1 MKDLKFEKPTAIV
14 VPEIKSVEPS
24 EPNYLSEE
32 GPAQPANRFDR
43 VFEKKGKYVIE
54 PLERGFGLTL
64 GNSLR
69 RILLSS
75 LPGAAI
81 VNVKI
86 DGAQHEFMTLDGV
99 VEDVMSIILNL
110 KKIIFKVDSEDPNF
124 EATAELHKG
133 EGAVTAEDIIC
144 PTGVEVVNKD
154 QYIATV
160 SSGKAL
166 NMYFTIRRGVGYV
179 SANKNKEYLNDFAG
193 TISIDSIYT
202 PIVNCSVTVD
212 KTRVNDNAD
221 FDKLT
226 LEVVTNGS
234 IEPDEALAMAAKM
247 MMEHLSVVVE
257 LSEKIKESSYMIEH
271 EDDTSNKKLEK
282 VTIEELDLTVRSYN
296 CLKRSGINTLG
307 ELMQMTEEDL
317 VKVRNLGRKSIK
329 EIKEKLESRGLG
341 LRKD

>member
-14 VPEIKSVEPS
+14 VPTIQTVQAS
-24 EPNYLSEE
+24 EPNYLSED
-32 GPAQPANRFDR
+32 GSHKPANRFDR
-43 VFEKKGKYVIE
+43 PFEKRGKYVLE
-54 PLERGFGLTL
+54 PLERGFGLTI

-110 KKIIFKVDSEDPNF
+110 KKIIFMVDSEDPNF
-124 EATAELHKG
+124 EITAELHKG
-133 EGAVTAEDIIC
+133 EGAVTAADIIC

-160 SSGKAL
+160 STGKSI

-179 SANKNKEYLNDFAG
+179 SANKNKEYCRDVEQIA
-193 TISIDSIYT
+193 IDAIYT
-202 PIVNCSVTVD
+202 PVVNCSVTVD

-247 MMEHLSVVVE
+247 MIEHLNVVVE
-257 LSEKIKESSYMIEH
+257 LSEKIKENTYMTEH
-271 EDDTSNKKLEK
+271 EDESSNKKLEK
-282 VTIEELDLTVRSYN
+282 TTIEELDLSVRSYN
-296 CLKRSGINTLG
+296 CLKRACINTVGDLT
-307 ELMQMTEEDL
+307 QMTEEDL
-317 VKVRNLGRKSIK
+317 VRVRNLGRKSIK

-341 LRKD
+341 LRKE

>member
-14 VPEIKSVEPS
+14 VPTIQTVQAS
-24 EPNYLSEE
+24 EPNYLSED
-32 GPAQPANRFDR
+32 GSHKPANRFDR
-43 VFEKKGKYVIE
+43 PFEKRGKYVLE
-54 PLERGFGLTL
+54 PLERGFGLTI

-110 KKIIFKVDSEDPNF
+110 KKIIFIVDSEDPNF
-124 EATAELHKG
+124 EVTAELHKG
-133 EGAVTAEDIIC
+133 EGAVTAADIIC
-144 PTGVEVVNKD
+144 PTGVEVINKE

-160 SSGKAL
+160 STGKSI

-179 SANKNKEYLNDFAG
+179 SANKNKEYCREIEQIA
-193 TISIDSIYT
+193 IDAIYT
-202 PIVNCSVTVD
+202 PVVNCSVTVD

-257 LSEKIKESSYMIEH
+257 LSEKIKENTYMIEH
-271 EDDTSNKKLEK
+271 EDESSNKKLEK
-282 VTIEELDLTVRSYN
+282 TTIEELDLSVRSYN
-296 CLKRSGINTLG
+296 CLKRACINTVGDLT
-307 ELMQMTEEDL
+307 QMTEEDL
-317 VKVRNLGRKSIK
+317 VRVRNLGRKSIK

-341 LRKD
+341 LRKE

>member
-24 EPNYLSEE
+24 EPNYLGED
-32 GPAQPANRFDR
+32 GPTHPANRFDR
-43 VFEKKGKYVIE
+43 PFEIKGKYVIE

-86 DGAQHEFMTLDGV
+86 DGAQHEFMTLDGI
-99 VEDVMSIILNL
+99 VEDVMTIILNL
-110 KKIIFKVDSEDPNF
+110 KKIIFKVDSDDPNF
-124 EATAELHKG
+124 EVQAELHKG
-133 EGAVTAEDIIC
+133 EGVATAADIIC
-144 PTGVEVVNKD
+144 PDGVEVVNKE

-160 SSGKAL
+160 STGKSL

-179 SANKNKEYLNDFAG
+179 SANKNKEFLKDISG

-234 IEPDEALAMAAKM
+234 ISPDEALAMAAKM
-247 MMEHLSVVVE
+247 MMEHLSVIVE
-257 LSEKIKESSYMIEH
+257 LSENIKEKSFMIEH

-282 VTIEELDLTVRSYN
+282 TVIEELDLSCRSYN
-296 CLKRSGINTLG
+296 CLKRASINTVG
-307 ELMQMTEEDL
+307 ELTQMTEEDL
-317 VKVRNLGRKSIK
+317 VRVRNLGRKSIK

-341 LRKD
+341 LRKE